1 MLVTCKVLITSED
14 ALLIK
19 AKRQNFKK
27 KHVLVDWIG
36 FSYLGLK

>member
-27 KHVLVDWIG
+27 KARISRLDW
-36 FSYLGLK
+36 F